1 MTSSSGIRDNHNYG
15 KVGIFLKEKIKTDVQ
30 LSIVSAYFS
39 IYGFEPL
46 RKELA
51 EINHLRFLFGEPR
64 FIEQIDPTRTETK
77 AFDITEEGLGLKN
90 RLEQKAIAK
99 ACADWIEAKVEIR
112 SLIKSN
118 LLHGKLYHIDNHG
131 VEAALMGSSNFT
143 AQGLGFGKSNIELN
157 LIVDSD
163 RDRSDLKAWF
173 DNLWNDTALVQDVK
187 EEVLKYLAQVYANHA
202 PQFIY
207 YKTLFH
213 LFDTYLKS
221 QQEELQFLQNSSFK
235 DSLVWQ
241 KLFAFQKNGVSS
253 VIAKI
258 QRHNGCILADSVGLG
273 KTFEAL
279 AVIKYFELKNY
290 NVLVLCPKKL
300 AANWT
305 QYPSHYQ
312 NSLNPFVADRFR
324 YTVLSHTDLSRESGR
339 SDGIDLATFNWSN
352 FDLVVI
358 DESHNF
364 RNDNKGKN
372 GKTRY
377 QRLLEDIIQKGGQT
391 KVLLLSATPVNNDL
405 IDLHNQIRFISADN
419 NQAFAD
425 LGITDLKKTFKN
437 AQKTFLD
444 WTKQNKNHHAPDLL
458 NKLGSDFFKLLD
470 ELSIA
475 RSRKHI
481 EKYYPDVVKE
491 LGGFPTRE
499 KPEAIYPRTD
509 LQNNFLSFEHLNQEI
524 SKYKLAL
531 FNPSKY
537 LREEFKDLPAY
548 QSKVKNFSQ
557 EDREHYL
564 IGMMKINFLKRLESS
579 IYSFAITMGRTVA
592 KIEDLINK
600 LEKFI
605 ALQGKAEFSINDA
618 DNDDEELNDAF
629 SVGKKIIFQL
639 QHLDCEVWLKDLQQ
653 DKQQLIK
660 LRDAAAEITPPF
672 DGKLKQ
678 LKELIY
684 QKVKHPS
691 TNKVGKQNRKVLV
704 FTAFADTANYLYDN
718 LEHWLHDNLGI
729 DLALVAGSHCKT
741 TLGKAE
747 FNEILINFS
756 PLAKDRAGFTHLAQ
770 QTEIEVLIATDCISE
785 GQNLQDC
792 DLVINYDIH
801 WNPVRLIQR
810 FGRIDRINSLNHT
823 VKMVNFW
830 ATKELD
836 NYLGLEQ
843 RVKARMALV
852 DMTATGNDNLLIPDL
867 EGEIKDEL
875 HYRDQQLKRMLDE
888 EILDLEDVNN
898 SVSLADFSLEDFRSD
913 LSSYIMQNREQLI
926 NAPMGLYAVVPEDKE
941 ADIFSGVI
949 FCLQQKTA
957 TENKENQNQ
966 QVNPLSPFFLV
977 YIQDNGQVVYNFAQA
992 KQILSIFKQ
1001 LCLGV
1006 ETAYNELCEVFDK
1019 QTQNGQDMAQYNL
1032 LLKQAIKQISLA
1044 FQARE
1049 IKQVQTRRDALLS
1062 DATQRVSEQTDF
1074 NLITWLVINASPQ
1087 KTG

>member
-1 MTSSSGIRDNHNYG
+1 MTSSSGIRDNYSYG
-15 KVGIFLKEKIKTDVQ
+15 KVGDFLKEKIKADTQ

-51 EINHLRFLFGEPR
+51 EIEHLRFLFGEPN
-64 FIEQIDPTRTETK
+64 FIEQIDPTKTKSK
-77 AFDITEEGLGLKN
+77 AFDITEQGLGISLNN

-99 ACADWIEAKVEIR
+99 ACADWIEKKVEIR
-112 SLIKSN
+112 SLIKAN

-163 RDRSDLKAWF
+163 RDRKDLKAWF
-173 DNLWNDTALVQDVK
+173 DNVWNDRSLVKDVK
-187 EEVLKYLAQVYANHA
+187 VDVLKYLAQIYANHS

-207 YKTLFH
+207 YKTLFY

-221 QQEELQFLQNSSFK
+221 QQEDLQFLESSSFK
-235 DSLVWQ
+235 DLLIWQ

-279 AVIKYFELKNY
+279 AVIKYFELQNSRN

-300 AANWT
+300 EANWT
-305 QYPSHYQ
+305 LYPYHYH
-312 NSLNPFVADRFR
+312 NKLNPFIKDNFK
-324 YTVLSHTDLSRESGR
+324 YTVLCHTDLTR
-339 SDGIDLATFNWSN
+339 DNYLANFDLSH

-377 QRLLEDIIQKGGQT
+377 QRLLEDIIQSGGKT

-458 NKLGSDFFKLLD
+458 AKLGSDFFKLLD

-481 EKYYPDVVKE
+481 EKYYPEVVKE
-491 LGGFPTRE
+491 LGGFPERE
-499 KPEAIYPRTD
+499 KPEAIYPTTD
-509 LQNNFLSFEHLNQEI
+509 LLNNFLSFENLNQEI
-524 SKYKLAL
+524 SKYQLAL

-537 LREEFKDLPAY
+537 LLEDYKDLPAY
-548 QSKVKNFSQ
+548 KSKVKNFSQ
-557 EDREHYL
+557 ENREHYL

-579 IYSFAITMGRTVA
+579 IYSFTITMERTVA

-600 LEKFI
+600 LERFND
-605 ALQGKAEFSINDA
+605 LQDKAEFSINDV

-629 SVGKKIIFQL
+629 SVGKKIVFQL
-639 QHLDCEVWLKDLQQ
+639 QHLRCDDWLNDLQQ
-653 DKQQLIK
+653 DKAQLIK

-678 LKELIY
+678 LKELIH
-684 QKVKHPS
+684 QKVKHPT
-691 TNKVGKQNRKVLV
+691 TNKVGKQNRKVLI

-718 LEHWLHDNLGI
+718 LEHWLHKNLGI
-729 DLALVAGSHCKT
+729 DLALVAGSNCKT

-747 FNEILINFS
+747 YNEILINFS
-756 PLAKDRAGFTHLAQ
+756 PISKERIGFKHLAQ
-770 QTEIEVLIATDCISE
+770 EAEIEVLIATDCISE

-810 FGRIDRINSLNHT
+810 FGRIDRINSLNKT

-836 NYLGLEQ
+836 KYLGLEQ

-867 EGEIKDEL
+867 EGEIEDEL
-875 HYRDQQLKRMLDE
+875 HYRDQQLKRMLNE

-913 LSSYIMQNREQLI
+913 LSAFIMQNREQLA
-926 NAPMGLYAVVPEDKE
+926 NAPLGLYAVVPKDLE
-941 ADIFSGVI
+941 AKIFSGVM
-949 FCLQQKTA
+949 FCLQQNTTETA
-957 TENKENQNQ
+957 ETKQQ
-966 QVNPLSPFFLV
+966 QVNPLSPFFLI
-977 YIQDNGQVVYNFAQA
+977 YIQDNGQVIYNFAQA
-992 KQILSIFKQ
+992 KQVLSLFKQ

-1006 ETAYNELCEVFDK
+1006 DTAYKELCEVFDK
-1019 QTQNGQDMAQYNL
+1019 QTENGSNMTKYNT
-1032 LLKQAIKQISLA
+1032 LLKKSVTALVDLVKSKGQQSLLAGREAVLIPAKNQIN
-1044 FQARE
+1044 E
-1049 IKQVQTRRDALLS
+1049 LS
-1062 DATQRVSEQTDF
+1062 DFT
-1074 NLITWLVINASPQ
+1074 LITWLIIQ
-1087 KTG
+1087 